1 MNTWPEEEVFV
12 YFILQMGGS
21 SPFINPLAL
30 EDHHDDEEA
39 TCIGMYDDARMDPA
53 PALKRA

>member
-39 TCIGMYDDARMDPA
+39 TCICMMMLEWIQPQ
-53 PALKRA
+53 P